1 MFPKEINH
9 MIHWLMQTQL
19 NLIEEPLGIGAE
31 PRAWS
36 LQILKFSYKYI
47 NIIILMFSKFSLQKK
62 KKKELL
68 PPPPKKKKFELVQ

>member
-36 LQILKFSYKYI
+36 LQILKFSYIYI
-47 NIIILMFSKFSLQKK
+47 NIIILMFSKFRLQK
-62 KKKELL
+62 
-68 PPPPKKKKFELVQ
+68 

>member
-36 LQILKFSYKYI
+36 LQILKFSYIYI
-47 NIIILMFSKFSLQKK
+47 NIIILMFSKFSLQKEK
-62 KKKELL
+62 KSCS
-68 PPPPKKKKFELVQ
+68 PPPPKIFELVQ

>member
-36 LQILKFSYKYI
+36 LQILKFSYIYI

-62 KKKELL
+62 KKERL
-68 PPPPKKKKFELVQ
+68 PPPPKKIFELVQ

>member
-36 LQILKFSYKYI
+36 LQILKFSYIYI
-47 NIIILMFSKFSLQKK
+47 NIIILIFSKFSLQKK
-62 KKKELL
+62 KRAA
-68 PPPPKKKKFELVQ
+68 PPPPPQKNI

>member
-36 LQILKFSYKYI
+36 LQILKFSYIYI
-47 NIIILMFSKFSLQKK
+47 NIIILMFSKFSLQKEK
-62 KKKELL
+62 KSCS
-68 PPPPKKKKFELVQ
+68 PPPKKYLN

>member
-36 LQILKFSYKYI
+36 LQILKFSYIYI

-62 KKKELL
+62 KKSCS
-68 PPPPKKKKFELVQ
+68 PPPQKKKNLN

>member
-36 LQILKFSYKYI
+36 LQILKFSYIYKYNYFNVFKI
-47 NIIILMFSKFSLQKK
+47 
-62 KKKELL
+62 
-68 PPPPKKKKFELVQ
+68 